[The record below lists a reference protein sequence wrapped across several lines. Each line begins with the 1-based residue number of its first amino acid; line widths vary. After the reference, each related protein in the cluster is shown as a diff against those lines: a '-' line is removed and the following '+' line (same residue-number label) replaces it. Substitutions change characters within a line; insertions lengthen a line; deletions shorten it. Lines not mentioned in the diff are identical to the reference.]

1 MSTFED
7 IMEAVQSYL
16 SLHIN
21 GVGLGCFRENQ
32 YFLVCDGPGIGFTPL
47 ETCLLVVALA
57 TALLS
62 ALNLWR
68 IAGEEDRLAHL
79 EVFRAANPERPQITR
94 VRRPRGFERLG
105 SIVAA
110 SRLVG
115 RAEQQ
120 RLLVI
125 LNAVGVREQGDLA
138 RFVASKVYCAMTVA
152 ATGWFFL
159 EWSHWFAGSITIRI
173 ALLLGALMLGW
184 RLPDF
189 VLSRVAANRRLRIE
203 QGLPDALDL
212 LVICAEAGLSLDQ
225 AIEQV
230 SQDLRASNSAV
241 ADEFGTTAAEM
252 RVLSNRTQALENLVE
267 RTGVAALRGITATL
281 NQAIRFGTP
290 LAESLRILAAE
301 MRTTRLARIEER
313 AARLPVLLAIPL
325 ALFILPSL
333 MMVIGTPVALRVADA
348 LKNNFGAF

>member
-1 MSTFED
+1 
-7 IMEAVQSYL
+7 
-16 SLHIN
+16 
-21 GVGLGCFRENQ
+21 
-32 YFLVCDGPGIGFTPL
+32 
-47 ETCLLVVALA
+47 
-57 TALLS
+57 
-62 ALNLWR
+62 
-68 IAGEEDRLAHL
+68 
-79 EVFRAANPERPQITR
+79 

-138 RFVASKVYCAMTVA
+138 RFVASKVYCAMMVA

-159 EWSHWFAGSITIRI
+159 EWSHSFAGSMIRI
-173 ALLLGALMLGW
+173 ALLLGALMFGW

-301 MRTTRLARIEER
+301 MRTARLARIEER